1 VLESVEEDQEE
12 VPAEDPAEVHVED
25 QEHLEA
31 ETGLWMPIFSTRPR

>member
-1 VLESVEEDQEE
+1 VEEDQEE

-31 ETGLWMPIFSTRPR
+31 IKEIQQ